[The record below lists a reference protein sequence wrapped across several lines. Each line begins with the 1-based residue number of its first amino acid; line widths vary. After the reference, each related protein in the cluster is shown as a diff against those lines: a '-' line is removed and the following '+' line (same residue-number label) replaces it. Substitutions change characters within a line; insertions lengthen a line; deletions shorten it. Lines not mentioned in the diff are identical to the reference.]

1 MTRLIFT
8 AVCLL
13 AMAALA
19 EPPAAEPPA
28 RVPLQSAGQKAAA
41 GTPDKNVKHKSEKND
56 PRKKIPAPPEK
67 GGPKAR
73 GVTCRISVDNWTGY
87 KVQLFIDGDYS
98 GLIIPWGELATSA
111 ITGRTTVYARA
122 EFEDTSYVSFGPV
135 TLDCQDGRTYAW
147 KLQ

>member
-1 MTRLIFT
+1 MTRLAF
-8 AVCLL
+8 AMVCLL
-13 AMAALA
+13 ATTALA
-19 EPPAAEPPA
+19 EPPAV
-28 RVPLQSAGQKAAA
+28 VPLQSAGQKAAA
-41 GTPDKNVKHKSEKND
+41 GAPDKNVKRKTEKND

-122 EFEDTSYVSFGPV
+122 EFEDTSYVTFGPV
-135 TLDCQDGRTYAW
+135 TIDCQDGRTYAW